1 MYFPCVYVYVCQYV
15 CVLSA
20 VWWWLLLAWW
30 TEEGRRRA
38 HVTTHLLVALYKAR
52 RGGRERRANRYW
64 QGTLWNKGRP
74 MLPAADSNSTPMRSS
89 KKRSQ
94 HADSVRGYATSPS
107 PSHSFWTFFFFFSCA
122 FHTGPAG
129 LVRPCQKTDNTQ
141 PPQPNK
147 SDIWHTPQTH
157 GTCSSIRRT
166 GPNAESDSNQ
176 TESEAER
183 IGSVRVE
190 EYNLLLL
197 DQRLEVKTDYCRIE
211 K

>member
-1 MYFPCVYVYVCQYV
+1 MYFSVCLFVCV

-20 VWWWLLLAWW
+20 VWRWLLLAWW
-30 TEEGRRRA
+30 TEEGKRRA

-74 MLPAADSNSTPMRSS
+74 MLPAADSNSTPMRSL

-107 PSHSFWTFFFFFSCA
+107 PSHSFLTFFFFFLLRIPHWPSRLGKA
-122 FHTGPAG
+122 MP
-129 LVRPCQKTDNTQ
+129 KTDDTQ

-147 SDIWHTPQTH
+147 SDMWHTPQTH

-197 DQRLEVKTDYCRIE
+197 DQHLEVKTDYCSVKE
-211 K
+211 